1 MTDTF
6 PSDWHIQEAI
16 NRTPSHTSMTLV
28 RVKENPAAYGYI
40 LAHAR
45 SLAEFLP
52 EPEPV
57 DPYVEA
63 AAQLFEAWGCPEV
76 AKRFRQGVPDSDDI
90 TFLAKLREL
99 FPAYGDTL
107 AEFLPAPEP
116 VDPYTEAAWE
126 IMDIY
131 GWRQTAKYIREGMPD
146 INGEAVISKLREIF
160 PNHGA
165 DTRTDLEIAREAAAK
180 VWENDCSEWAR
191 RARNGDEDNGVMI
204 QSALLAVR
212 MARGEA

>member
-63 AAQLFEAWGCPEV
+63 AAQLFEAW
-76 AKRFRQGVPDSDDI
+76 
-90 TFLAKLREL
+90 
-99 FPAYGDTL
+99 
-107 AEFLPAPEP
+107 
-116 VDPYTEAAWE
+116 
-126 IMDIY
+126 
-131 GWRQTAKYIREGMPD
+131 
-146 INGEAVISKLREIF
+146 
-160 PNHGA
+160 
-165 DTRTDLEIAREAAAK
+165 
-180 VWENDCSEWAR
+180 
-191 RARNGDEDNGVMI
+191 DEDNGVMI